1 MALEIRDLFNLKNFS
16 KKNITDLLCL
26 GKREDIELLFNT
38 AESIRKDYCGDEVH
52 IRGIIEFSN
61 FCRRN
66 CRYCGLRRNNK
77 KLKRYRISPDEI
89 VQISLHLADMGIRTV
104 VLQSGEDLRFSQD
117 LIANIIYNIKI
128 KTDMAVTLSVGERS
142 YETYRR
148 WFNAGADRYL
158 LKHETINPGL
168 YKILHPDMGYKE
180 RLRCLDEL
188 KKIGYQVGA
197 GIIVNVPGQTI
208 EDIADDIIFLKK
220 IDADMAGIGPF
231 IPHPDTP
238 LGNNPPG
245 SVELTLKTLAVA
257 RIILKNIHLPATTA
271 LETLDSKGY
280 EKGLSCGANVIM
292 PNFTPYAYRTL
303 YEIYPGKSGSILSGS
318 EILKNVRKRVHSSGL
333 IISKG
338 RGDSLKRNK

>member
-1 MALEIRDLFNLKNFS
+1 M
-16 KKNITDLLCL
+16 
-26 GKREDIELLFNT
+26 
-38 AESIRKDYCGDEVH
+38 
-52 IRGIIEFSN
+52 
-61 FCRRN
+61 
-66 CRYCGLRRNNK
+66 
-77 KLKRYRISPDEI
+77 
-89 VQISLHLADMGIRTV
+89 
-104 VLQSGEDLRFSQD
+104 LQSGEDLRFSPD
-117 LIANIIYNIKI
+117 LLANIIYNIKV
-128 KTDMAVTLSVGERS
+128 KTDMVVTLSVGERS
-142 YETYRR
+142 CETYKM

-168 YKILHPDMGYKE
+168 YKNLHPDMDYKE
-180 RLRCLDEL
+180 RIRCLDEL

-208 EDIADDIIFLKK
+208 KDIADDIIFLKK

-238 LGNNPPG
+238 LGNNPSG
-245 SVELTLKTLAVA
+245 SVDLTLKTLAIA
-257 RIILKNIHLPATTA
+257 RLILKDIHLPATTA